1 MVQHRDYTD
10 TPTSKDVR
18 AMLTPIAI
26 GSGIA
31 VLLFVIYGIVH

>member
-31 VLLFVIYGIVH
+31 LLVVVIYGLVG

>member
-1 MVQHRDYTD
+1 MVRHRDYTD

-31 VLLFVIYGIVH
+31 LLVVVIYSLVG